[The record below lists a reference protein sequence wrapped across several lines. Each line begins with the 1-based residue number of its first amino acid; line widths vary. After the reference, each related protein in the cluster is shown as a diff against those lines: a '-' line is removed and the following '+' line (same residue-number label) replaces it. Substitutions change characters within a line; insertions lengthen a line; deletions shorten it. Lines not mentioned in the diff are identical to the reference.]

1 MKDTLPEIERLVRD
15 KMMALSGEVRFMM
28 GSQMFDIAREMM
40 KASLPKN
47 VSETERRRLLYKRIY
62 GTELNLGD

>member
-28 GSQMFDIAREMM
+28 GSQMFDSAREMM

>member
-15 KMMALSGEVRFMM
+15 KMMALSGEVRFIM
-28 GSQMFDIAREMM
+28 GTQMFDSAREMM

-47 VSETERRRLLYKRIY
+47 VSETERRRLLFKRIY
-62 GTELNLGD
+62 GTKLNLGD